1 MSWGRIWALNLR
13 QLFLMRR
20 SFARITD
27 LFYWPLLDL
36 FFYGFLSLY
45 LGTEGRV
52 PLLAG
57 VLLGAL
63 ILWDLFFRVQQA
75 ISVSFL
81 TELWTRNLINIFVT
95 PVTLAEFVIAMMLW
109 GLIKISITA
118 TLMAAVAFVLYHFN
132 IFTLG
137 ISLVPL
143 VTSLIV
149 FAWAVGT
156 AITAVILRYGQSA
169 ETLAWS
175 LAFLFQPF
183 GAVFF
188 PISVYP
194 EWLRQVLLIFPL
206 PHIFEGMRAV
216 LAGQPLPSPQLVW
229 AFGLDAIYLLG
240 AFAFFAYMFS
250 LARRRGLLLKLQD

>member
-1 MSWGRIWALNLR
+1 VSWERIWALNLR

-45 LGTEGRV
+45 LGTAGRV

-95 PVTLAEFVIAMMLW
+95 PVTLTEFVVAMMLW
-109 GLIKISITA
+109 GLIKIAITA

-132 IFTLG
+132 IFVLG
-137 ISLVPL
+137 VSLVPL

-188 PISVYP
+188 PLSVYP
-194 EWLRQVLLIFPL
+194 VWLRQVLLIFPL
-206 PHIFEGMRAV
+206 PYIFEGMRAV
-216 LAGQPLPSPQLVW
+216 LAGQSLSSTQLAW
-229 AFGLDAIYLLG
+229 AFGLDALYLLA
-240 AFAFFAYMFS
+240 AFAFFAFMFS

>member
-52 PLLAG
+52 PLLAA

-95 PVTLAEFVIAMMLW
+95 PVSLSEFVVAMMLW

-132 IFTLG
+132 IFALG

-175 LAFLFQPF
+175 LAFL
-183 GAVFF
+183 
-188 PISVYP
+188 
-194 EWLRQVLLIFPL
+194 
-206 PHIFEGMRAV
+206 
-216 LAGQPLPSPQLVW
+216 
-229 AFGLDAIYLLG
+229 
-240 AFAFFAYMFS
+240 
-250 LARRRGLLLKLQD
+250 